1 MDDLLSETYAAE
13 RRKLIGERASLDIRP
28 GAPGGRKPKMPA
40 LRLPVTNAAGSGEP
54 TRALE
59 SAVAAGAGEPNAA
72 GRGPTGGDTCH
83 IAVMDRWGNV
93 VSAMPSGGW
102 LQSSPTIP
110 ELGFCLGTRAQMFW
124 LEEGLASSLAPGR
137 RPRTTLSPSLVT
149 RDGKPSM
156 AFGTPGGDQQDMW
169 SISFFL
175 RHVHHGMGL
184 QEAIDAP
191 NFHNDHTPSSF
202 YPRQAKPGSLS
213 AEERFPAATLAALR
227 KRGHDVQAAKPWSNG
242 RLIAV
247 ACDRRQDPVVLRA
260 AANPRALQA
269 YAVGR

>member
-1 MDDLLSETYAAE
+1 MDDLLSEAYAAQ
-13 RRKLIGERASLDIRP
+13 RRTLIGERASLDINP
-28 GAPGGRKPKMPA
+28 GAPGGRNPRMPA
-40 LRLPVTNAAGSGEP
+40 IRMPAGNTAGGGEP
-54 TRALE
+54 TRVLA
-59 SAVAAGAGEPNAA
+59 AAGAGEPNAA

-149 RDGKPSM
+149 RDGKPAM

-175 RHVHHGMGL
+175 HLVHHGMNL

-213 AEERFPAATLAALR
+213 AEDRFPAATLAALS
-227 KRGHDVQAAKPWSNG
+227 KRGHEVAPAKPWSNG

-247 ACDRRQDPVVLRA
+247 ACDRSQDPVVLRA
-260 AANPRALQA
+260 GANPRALQG
-269 YAVGR
+269 YAIGR